1 MVPIFFVITILLLVS
16 IDAII
21 QSKKKRETAAQ
32 PARATSPPGFDE
44 GLGSPAGLFLHPGHT
59 WMELQ
64 AVGTVRMGLDAFLAR
79 TLGRIDS
86 VRLLV
91 SGSDERIR
99 QGQPL
104 VAVERDGK
112 TVVLPSPVSG
122 TLRTTNKDATNAPAS
137 IAASPYRAWL
147 CVIEPS
153 RLGQELSTLR
163 VAENAKLWLQSEVS
177 RFSNWVANQGA
188 GGAVP
193 ALPDGGVPPVGVMGE
208 LSEAQWSDFQ
218 ETFLKTEP
226 MVEG

>member
-16 IDAII
+16 IDAIL

-32 PARATSPPGFDE
+32 PVLATSPTGFAE

-64 AVGTVRMGLDAFLAR
+64 AVGTVRMGLDAFLTR

-91 SGSDERIR
+91 SGSGERIR

-104 VAVERDGK
+104 LAVERDGK

-122 TLRTTNKDATNAPAS
+122 TLRTTNKAVTDAPAS
-137 IAASPYRAWL
+137 IAASPYRSWL

-153 RLGQELSTLR
+153 RLGQELSTLK
-163 VAENAKLWLQSEVS
+163 VAENAKLWLQNEAS
-177 RFSNWVANQGA
+177 RFSNWVANLGA

-208 LSEAQWSDFQ
+208 LGEAQWADFQ
-218 ETFLKTEP
+218 QEFLKVEP
-226 MVEG
+226 VAEA